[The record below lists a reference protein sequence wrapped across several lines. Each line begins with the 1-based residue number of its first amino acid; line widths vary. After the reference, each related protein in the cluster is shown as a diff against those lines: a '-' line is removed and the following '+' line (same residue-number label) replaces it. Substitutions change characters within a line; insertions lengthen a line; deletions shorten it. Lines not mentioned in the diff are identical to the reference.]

1 MNVIEFNNTVVQ
13 FLRIVPQKYNNY
25 SYDLELPLHD
35 MVITVLSVCVINVEC
50 DILCSFPNILPAILR
65 YNWNYCHATLTCFT
79 DFKGCKNDIIFDI
92 IAYQLHKDEKL

>member
-1 MNVIEFNNTVVQ
+1 MNIIDLSSTVIQ

-25 SYDLELPLHD
+25 SYELELPLHD

-65 YNWNYCHATLTCFT
+65 YN
-79 DFKGCKNDIIFDI
+79 
-92 IAYQLHKDEKL
+92 